1 MNKQALFI
9 QAHLM
14 TRMSVAQFGGNY
26 QVTFAAA
33 LKIAYSEAKNQQRR
47 KKISVRTEEFVSKL
61 REEIARQRQ
70 VVINVAIDEEDAT
83 EMSAAVDECEH
94 KFNRVIAFVEATGWV
109 EANAA
114 QAQDCFSRCAY
125 DPIPNLYTPFNLAKL
140 AGF

>member
-1 MNKQALFI
+1 MK
-9 QAHLM
+9 
-14 TRMSVAQFGGNY
+14 
-26 QVTFAAA
+26 
-33 LKIAYSEAKNQQRR
+33 
-47 KKISVRTEEFVSKL
+47 TEEFVSKL

-70 VVINVAIDEEDAT
+70 VVIDIAVNEADAA
-83 EMSAAVDECEH
+83 EMSAAVDECER

-114 QAQDCFSRCAY
+114 QAQACFSRCAY